1 PRRAAM
7 ARRTGRRPRSAPF
20 PGREPSP
27 PIARTWR
34 GAARRS
40 CRDLSLLLARWR
52 RAQAW
57 GRRDRE
63 DRADASEHCALRVG
77 RRHSVARPFLDHVVE
92 ERAEAAAIAQLREEC
107 AERLERLFGLEVDRD
122 FLLAAN
128 AAPLVRRHARQET
141 VVLAD
146 KLALEVE
153 PRKRNRLPGA
163 SEERR
168 DPRHGGRIA
177 TGGEVREN
185 VAGHFMIAD

>member
-1 PRRAAM
+1 
-7 ARRTGRRPRSAPF
+7 T
-20 PGREPSP
+20 
-27 PIARTWR
+27 
-34 GAARRS
+34 
-40 CRDLSLLLARWR
+40 
-52 RAQAW
+52 
-57 GRRDRE
+57 
-63 DRADASEHCALRVG
+63 
-77 RRHSVARPFLDHVVE
+77 
-92 ERAEAAAIAQLREEC
+92 AIAQLREEC

-185 VAGHFMIAD
+185 VAGHFMIADLRRGTRGSLESRPVDREYVFLNLEEHPRS